1 MEGEGLDLRS
11 LNNNSTYIKVDDVV
25 LIHDDNAGRNLWR
38 IDRVIKLIK
47 RKSDSE
53 EKETSVKV
61 TRTGSTVQRPIE
73 KLIPI
78 ECIEWHLQISDQ
90 IDEGFFPRLYNFLV
104 GMFPLL
110 TS

>member
-25 LIHDDNAGRNLWR
+25 LIHDDNAARNLWR
-38 IDRVIKLIK
+38 IGRVIKFIK

-61 TRTGSTVQRPIE
+61 TRPVERCSGP
-73 KLIPI
+73 
-78 ECIEWHLQISDQ
+78 
-90 IDEGFFPRLYNFLV
+90 PRN
-104 GMFPLL
+104 
-110 TS
+110 